1 MPFTVDEWQLTILDA
16 QEESS
21 ITSIIG
27 GTYTPKAGRTFLV
40 LDILIRALDPTSI
53 EDISTKEFAVIDSS
67 GEIHTADAAGWDG
80 TIFCAGCSFSTWYDM
95 EGGTSSFTLVYV
107 VPSGQIDEPFDL
119 QYGRAPTISFEVG
132 ARPDIPYTTEIDAG
146 EGHTPFACDFGELE
160 PLGED
165 GVLTVKQW
173 EDDSLLLSAMKPDG
187 SMVGSCAGIAY
198 GDLAFADDGAVLMTL
213 GPFQGWPDLSLAEP
227 DGKVTDLVQNAVDTA
242 ALFSQSGRYIF
253 FTVITLD
260 DSDEEALY
268 VFDREEGSAELLKEG
283 DSINFALLADGQLLV
298 SVKEDD
304 DTEVFMAEADSTDLE
319 QLSLPDEA
327 NYSSV
332 QSDGK
337 HVIYALE
344 KGSAWKLFLAGLDGG
359 GEQELASYSDSRSK
373 PSGMLS
379 PNGQFALLNLRDTG
393 DEWYVEFRDLSS
405 DEGEAIVSDIN
416 RLRFDFSPDSRW
428 AYVVSFKR
436 SDADSDWETTL
447 FVIDTSTSEVV
458 QEIDDVINA
467 AFSPDGSQ
475 LAYTLGA
482 EDDAEVF
489 IIDLGG
495 DGETSLD
502 EGRLGGWYP

>member
-1 MPFTVDEWQLTILDA
+1 
-16 QEESS
+16 
-21 ITSIIG
+21 
-27 GTYTPKAGRTFLV
+27 
-40 LDILIRALDPTSI
+40 
-53 EDISTKEFAVIDSS
+53 
-67 GEIHTADAAGWDG
+67 
-80 TIFCAGCSFSTWYDM
+80 
-95 EGGTSSFTLVYV
+95 
-107 VPSGQIDEPFDL
+107 
-119 QYGRAPTISFEVG
+119 
-132 ARPDIPYTTEIDAG
+132 
-146 EGHTPFACDFGELE
+146 
-160 PLGED
+160 
-165 GVLTVKQW
+165 
-173 EDDSLLLSAMKPDG
+173 
-187 SMVGSCAGIAY
+187 
-198 GDLAFADDGAVLMTL
+198 LMTL